1 MHEKTVSGVTDPALL
16 GTHFKYA
23 DNVAAA
29 FLEETIPT
37 ARASGPRIPS
47 FSEHLAVLAAL
58 SPDQFIGDSLNPLRT
73 PFLS

>member
-1 MHEKTVSGVTDPALL
+1 MREKTVPGVTDPALL

-23 DNVAAA
+23 DNMAAA

-37 ARASGPRIPS
+37 ARRVLGFVPS
-47 FSEHLAVLAAL
+47 QSTWLYWQLFSLTR
-58 SPDQFIGDSLNPLRT
+58 SFGDSLNPFRT